1 MRVGRIPQVL
11 IVLVVL
17 LGAATPMI
25 APVLAQENNS
35 TSAGGNDTGSGVVN
49 DVNSS
54 DPAGANTSGTN
65 NTSSNSSLGGP
76 YGNAS
81 SSGQTAS
88 GSSSSGSQGEE
99 AYGSGYL
106 YDVTNNA
113 SAGPN
118 GSVQYANNSSANG
131 SAANGS
137 EMNGSGLNSDAD
149 GVKGTAINAALDVVA
164 RILKFISNSI
174 GAALTFILKKV
185 IGAMTW
191 TPHPPRGNTYQA
203 ATSMGDSTF
212 WGQQYKTYSEIWQPF
227 TLVLCGVLTGVY
239 VLGSREVLDIL
250 PAQVQENGWLH
261 LGIAWIM
268 TTDTS
273 WVIVSVILDA
283 AGLVTQALLQT
294 VEIKAGFVGATS
306 LVIVAL
312 ILFYLVGFWMV
323 VAMML
328 IYGMRV
334 VLLIALTPA
343 IPALFAARA
352 IPVRMLSEM
361 ADNLLRFWLYLAVLP
376 IPVVMVLAVGFGMN
390 LQPVLS
396 SGGLTAIGASFFGLI
411 VNTGT
416 ILAAIILPYIL
427 YQRSGASSFAMGVV
441 NSAPTDRLRD
451 SLKDQE
457 DQVERSRSE
466 SQRSLRIPDSIQN
479 IAVKANKVG
488 ILGGQGFTGGNTG
501 GGRGGGGGGS
511 SGRDEIYVKS
521 ETRRKKLE
529 E

>member
-1 MRVGRIPQVL
+1 MRLGRIPQVL

-17 LGAATPMI
+17 LGVVTPMI
-25 APVLAQENNS
+25 APALAQENN
-35 TSAGGNDTGSGVVN
+35 TTGAGGNDTASSVGSDFDATN
-49 DVNSS
+49 STEANASASNNSS
-54 DPAGANTSGTN
+54 
-65 NTSSNSSLGGP
+65 SNGSARGIYGGV
-76 YGNAS
+76 
-81 SSGQTAS
+81 SSGAQAARNSVSS
-88 GSSSSGSQGEE
+88 GSGSQGEQS
-99 AYGSGYL
+99 YDSGYL
-106 YDVTNNA
+106 YDVTNN
-113 SAGPN
+113 SSTGPN
-118 GSVQYANNSSANG
+118 GSIQYGNNSSANG
-131 SAANGS
+131 SG
-137 EMNGSGLNSDAD
+137 MNGSGLSSDAD
-149 GVKGTAINAALDVVA
+149 GIKGTAINAALDVVA

-203 ATSMGDSTF
+203 ATNMGNSTF
-212 WGQQYKTYSEIWQPF
+212 WGQQYKTYSEVWQPF
-227 TLVLCGVLTGVY
+227 TLVLCGFLTGVY
-239 VLGSREVLDIL
+239 VLGSQEVLDIL

-261 LGIAWIM
+261 LGLAWIM

-273 WVIVSVILDA
+273 WIIVSVILDA
-283 AGLVTQALLQT
+283 AGFVTQALLQA

-312 ILFYLVGFWMV
+312 ILFYLIGFWMV

-328 IYGMRV
+328 IYGMRI
-334 VLLIALTPA
+334 VLMIALTPA

-352 IPVRMLSEM
+352 IPVRIVSEM
-361 ADNLLRFWLYLAVLP
+361 ADNLLRFWLYLAILP

-416 ILAAIILPYIL
+416 ILAAIVLPYIL

-457 DQVERSRSE
+457 DQVGQSRSK
-466 SQRSLRIPDSIQN
+466 SQRSLRVPDSIQN
-479 IAVKANKVG
+479 MAIKANKVG

-501 GGRGGGGGGS
+501 SGGGGSGGGS
-511 SGRDEIYVKS
+511 SGRNEIYVKN
-521 ETRRKKLE
+521 ETRRRKLE

>member
-11 IVLVVL
+11 VVLVVL

-203 ATSMGDSTF
+203 ATNMGDSTF

-273 WVIVSVILDA
+273 WVIVSVILEPGPSAAQAKAVTPAVHVRHDPTLADSGQFGGQQDLQIAHGIFLIMIA
-283 AGLVTQALLQT
+283 AGVGMQAGPAFRRHAEKVTGLVQHRMYRCICPQ
-294 VEIKAGFVGATS
+294 IQ
-306 LVIVAL
+306 
-312 ILFYLVGFWMV
+312 
-323 VAMML
+323 
-328 IYGMRV
+328 
-334 VLLIALTPA
+334 
-343 IPALFAARA
+343 PALDQPGFRFAPERA
-352 IPVRMLSEM
+352 WNIGFIGHWVDLQLAPPQQGPDLGLGRLAPAQHCRRLSR
-361 ADNLLRFWLYLAVLP
+361 AGLR
-376 IPVVMVLAVGFGMN
+376 G
-390 LQPVLS
+390 
-396 SGGLTAIGASFFGLI
+396 
-411 VNTGT
+411 
-416 ILAAIILPYIL
+416 
-427 YQRSGASSFAMGVV
+427 
-441 NSAPTDRLRD
+441 
-451 SLKDQE
+451 
-457 DQVERSRSE
+457 
-466 SQRSLRIPDSIQN
+466 
-479 IAVKANKVG
+479 
-488 ILGGQGFTGGNTG
+488 
-501 GGRGGGGGGS
+501 
-511 SGRDEIYVKS
+511 
-521 ETRRKKLE
+521 
-529 E
+529 

>member
-1 MRVGRIPQVL
+1 MRLGRIPQVL

-17 LGAATPMI
+17 LGTASPMI

-35 TSAGGNDTGSGVVN
+35 TGAGGNTTNSGA
-49 DVNSS
+49 
-54 DPAGANTSGTN
+54 AGAAAPTNPTGASGSN
-65 NTSSNSSLGGP
+65 NSSSNSSLGGP
-76 YGNAS
+76 YGNVSSRAQEAAS
-81 SSGQTAS
+81 SSG
-88 GSSSSGSQGEE
+88 SGSQGEQS
-99 AYGSGYL
+99 YGSGYL
-106 YDVTNNA
+106 YDVTNNV
-113 SAGPN
+113 SSGSN
-118 GSVQYANNSSANG
+118 GTIQYGNNSSTNG
-131 SAANGS
+131 SANGTG
-137 EMNGSGLNSDAD
+137 MNGSGLSSDAD
-149 GVKGTAINAALDVVA
+149 GIKGTAINAALDVVA

-203 ATSMGDSTF
+203 ATNMGKSTF
-212 WGQQYKTYSEIWQPF
+212 WGQQYNTYSEVWQPF

-273 WVIVSVILDA
+273 WIVVSVILDA

-294 VEIKAGFVGATS
+294 VEINAGFVGATS

-334 VLLIALTPA
+334 VLLVALTPA

-361 ADNLLRFWLYLAVLP
+361 ADSLLRFWLYLAVLP
-376 IPVVMVLAVGFGMN
+376 IPVVTVLAVGFGMN
-390 LQPVLS
+390 LQPVLG
-396 SGGLTAIGASFFGLI
+396 SGGLAAIGAAFFGLI

-427 YQRSGASSFAMGVV
+427 YQRSGASSLVMGVV

-466 SQRSLRIPDSIQN
+466 SQRSLRVPDSIQN
-479 IAVKANKVG
+479 MAVKANKVG

-501 GGRGGGGGGS
+501 GGRGGSGGGS
-511 SGRDEIYVKS
+511 SGNDAVYVESK
-521 ETRRKKLE
+521 TRRKRLE